1 MSYITVTKN
10 NFEEDVLK
18 SEVPV
23 LLDFWATWCGP
34 CQMIAPVIE
43 EIARENTHIKVGK
56 INVDEEGELAG
67 AFGIS
72 SIPTLVVLKE
82 GKIINQ
88 MVGFHSKEEI
98 LSMIQE

>member
-1 MSYITVTKN
+1 MSYINVTKN

-18 SEVPV
+18 SEAPV

-43 EIARENTHIKVGK
+43 EIARENTNIKVGK